1 MDTMQETPQW
11 RETMESALRREEGWL
26 SLAGL
31 FWLAPG
37 TNGIGAA
44 PHSRIRLPAGTAPDH
59 AGIIALTGK
68 EAVFHPA
75 PGVATL
81 VNGEPVGS
89 VVLQPDVSGAP
100 TRVRV
105 GDVTFALLRRG
116 ERWGVRVWNR
126 NHPARSEFPGRR
138 WYPIQQAYV
147 LSAVYV
153 RYDPP
158 RPTSITNVLG
168 DIEESAYPGHIEFR
182 LGGSGARLLVN
193 EADSDGL
200 FIAFADPTNGGTTY
214 TAGRFL
220 RTLPVEGSRMLLDFN
235 RAYNPPCAF
244 TPYATC
250 PQPPAENRLSIPV
263 EAGEQFDPE
272 WGHVW
277 PKA

>member
-1 MDTMQETPQW
+1 MDTMQETLQW

-44 PHSRIRLPAGTAPDH
+44 PHSRILLPAGTAPDD
-59 AGIIALTGK
+59 AGIIELNGT
-68 EAVFHPA
+68 EAVFCPA
-75 PGVATL
+75 PGVGAL

-105 GDVTFALLRRG
+105 GDVTFVLLRRG
-116 ERWGVRVWNR
+116 KRWGVRVWNR
-126 NHPARSEFPGRR
+126 KHPARADFPGRR
-138 WYPIQQAYV
+138 WYPIQESFA

-158 RPTSITNVLG
+158 RPVSIPNILG
-168 DIEESAYPGHIEFR
+168 DTEELACPGHAEFDLR
-182 LGGSGARLLVN
+182 GSAGRLLVN
-193 EADSDGL
+193 DADSDGL
-200 FIAFADPTNGGTTY
+200 FIVFADPTNGGTTY
-214 TAGRFL
+214 PAGRFL
-220 RTLPVEGSRMLLDFN
+220 RTPPVEGNRVLLDFN

-250 PQPPAENRLSIPV
+250 PLPPSANRLSIPV
-263 EAGEQFDPE
+263 EAGEQLDPE
-272 WGHVW
+272 WGHD
-277 PKA
+277 